1 VRLKH
6 NSRTVKQLLLTQ
18 TKLKHREI
26 PELKQQVCLKTIC
39 IHSHSQ
45 LSEVL
50 DIFSRK
56 ESVVLI
62 ARISPIAIKDSK
74 AKIGLVNEIYKQAT
88 KNNYSV
94 FRLGEE
100 RIIVV
105 HSSVK
110 VEGILRKYF
119 FLIAK

>member
-56 ESVVLI
+56 ESIVLI

-110 VEGILRKYF
+110 VEGILTENISF
-119 FLIAK
+119 

>member
-1 VRLKH
+1 MRLKH

-18 TKLKHREI
+18 TILKHREI

-56 ESVVLI
+56 ESIVLI

-88 KNNYSV
+88 KNNYLV
-94 FRLGEE
+94 FRQGKE
-100 RIIVV
+100 RIVVV
-105 HSSVK
+105 HSIVK
-110 VEGILRKYF
+110 VEDILAENT
-119 FLIAK
+119 LISS

>member
-26 PELKQQVCLKTIC
+26 PELKKQQVCLKNIC

-110 VEGILRKYF
+110 VEGILTEDTSF
-119 FLIAK
+119 